1 MPLIFGLLAHRS
13 AGLVLGFASRA
24 GGFVLGLAARGGGV
38 GMRLLAD
45 ISITQNSSVPGTS
58 KVESLVGGLMTLGL
72 AGCVAAVVFGG
83 AAWGFGERRANFTAA
98 HHGRRLVEGGLLG
111 AVAIGAAVALVNQA
125 VGVGLGF

>member
-1 MPLIFGLLAHRS
+1 MSFALGLVTPTSAIV
-13 AGLVLGFASRA
+13 AGLVRSG
-24 GGFVLGLAARGGGV
+24 AALIPGPA
-38 GMRLLAD
+38 MRFLAD
-45 ISITQNSSVPGTS
+45 IAITQNSSIPGTD
-58 KVESLVGGLMTLGL
+58 KVESLIGGLMTLGL

-125 VGVGLGF
+125 MGVGLGF

>member
-1 MPLIFGLLAHRS
+1 MPGAFGLVAQK
-13 AGLVLGFASRA
+13 AS
-24 GGFVLGLAARGGGV
+24 GVVLGLTGRVTGLAG
-38 GMRLLAD
+38 RLLAD
-45 ISITQNSSVPGTS
+45 ISIAQNSSIPGTS
-58 KVESLVGGLMTLGL
+58 KVESLIGGLMTLGL

>member
-1 MPLIFGLLAHRS
+1 MALIFGLLSGGAP
-13 AGLVLGFASRA
+13 GIVLGVAGRA
-24 GGFVLGLAARGGGV
+24 GAVAGRV
-38 GMRLLAD
+38 LAD
-45 ISITQNSSVPGTS
+45 ISITQNSSIPGTS
-58 KVESLVGGLMTLGL
+58 KVEGLIGGLMTLGL

-125 VGVGLGF
+125 MGVGLGF

>member
-1 MPLIFGLLAHRS
+1 MALIFGLLS
-13 AGLVLGFASRA
+13 GGEPGIVLGVAGRA
-24 GGFVLGLAARGGGV
+24 GAVAGRV
-38 GMRLLAD
+38 LAD
-45 ISITQNSSVPGTS
+45 ISITQNSSIPGTN
-58 KVESLVGGLMTLGL
+58 KVESLIGGLMTLGL

-125 VGVGLGF
+125 MGVGLGF